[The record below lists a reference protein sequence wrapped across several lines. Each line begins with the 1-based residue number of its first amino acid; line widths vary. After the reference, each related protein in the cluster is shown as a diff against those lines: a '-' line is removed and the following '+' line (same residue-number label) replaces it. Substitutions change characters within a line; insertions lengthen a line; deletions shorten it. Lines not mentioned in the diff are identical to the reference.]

1 MDSMVDENGSVDP
14 LAPSP
19 DPQSPISVSVGVSNN
34 QPHLVTATNIVQL
47 TLPTT
52 QAQVQSVIQ
61 PNQQSVIQTATNLQ
75 PMLSKG
81 NVILVSKP
89 NSVIQTT
96 QGSLQTL
103 QVVETASDESF
114 SEDESPKK
122 RREVLSRRPS
132 YRKILN
138 DLGGEG
144 KVEHTSSEADSE
156 LSSHSIPYHTG
167 MSIKSE
173 SIDAKTSS
181 NLNGLR
187 LADPEWPNSKNVKSE
202 KINFEFSVLPATA
215 IQISSGEAGG
225 HGLHTLT
232 MTNSTQG
239 GAIVQYAQG
248 QEFYVPVVTQTG
260 SISGQGEDQSRKR
273 EMRLLKNREAAR
285 ECRRKKKEYIKCL
298 ENRVAVLENQNKAL
312 IDELKT
318 LKELYCQQKS
328 E

>member
-1 MDSMVDENGSVDP
+1 MLAPKLKMDGIVDESGQVDP

-19 DPQSPISVSVGVSNN
+19 DPQGPIVSS
-34 QPHLVTATNIVQL
+34 
-47 TLPTT
+47 
-52 QAQVQSVIQ
+52 VQSVIQ
-61 PNQQSVIQTATNLQ
+61 PTQQSVIQTAANIQ

-103 QVVETASDESF
+103 RDHPKAIMLEHLNNSYVVDAGSDDSF
-114 SEDESPKK
+114 SEEESPKK
-122 RREVLSRRPS
+122 RRDLLTRRPS

-138 DLGGEG
+138 ELGGGEIADS
-144 KVEHTSSEADSE
+144 KIEQTSSEADSE
-156 LSSHSIPYHTG
+156 LSSHSIPYHT
-167 MSIKSE
+167 
-173 SIDAKTSS
+173 
-181 NLNGLR
+181 
-187 LADPEWPNSKNVKSE
+187 
-202 KINFEFSVLPATA
+202 VLPATA
-215 IQISSGEAGG
+215 IQITSGEGG
-225 HGLHTLT
+225 QGIQTLT
-232 MTNSTQG
+232 MTNATAG

-248 QEFYVPVVTQTG
+248 KEYSVILDCVPSIKNERAELESPNSSEDSQ
-260 SISGQGEDQSRKR
+260 SISSVHLSPSSPAVVAQGGNISGGTGEDQARKR

-312 IDELKT
+312 IEELKS
-318 LKELYCQQKS
+318 LKELYCQQKG